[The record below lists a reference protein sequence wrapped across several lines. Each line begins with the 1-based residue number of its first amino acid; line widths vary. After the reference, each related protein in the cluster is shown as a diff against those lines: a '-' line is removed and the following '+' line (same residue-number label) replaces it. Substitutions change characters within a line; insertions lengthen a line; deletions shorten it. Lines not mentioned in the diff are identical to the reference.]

1 MFLRNLKSN
10 LSVYMNDNQVIDI
23 GSSEQLVVDLCC
35 LIFSFVCSVVSVI
48 VCLFVLLVIGLSFFV
63 IWLQII
69 PLTSIFEP
77 FMLNAYCENT
87 LLFMEIVIDVT
98 EQKKIFLLTNQ
109 SLTTAENK
117 SQYSL
122 TITIIW
128 NVTQSIT
135 KDCKKDYG
143 YWCS

>member
-77 FMLNAYCENT
+77 FLLNAYCENT

-98 EQKKIFLLTNQ
+98 EQKKIFLLRNQ